1 MAKKGVVSEI
11 GLDHDLRDDIR
22 GTDYDVILWTE
33 KDVITKDFKP
43 PPQKN
48 YGSFS
53 KFICTPQNGVRNSS
67 NKFLYN
73 VAWIDA

>member
-33 KDVITKDFKP
+33 KDIITKDFKP
-43 PPQKN
+43 PPKIRLCPN
-48 YGSFS
+48 YVLEG
-53 KFICTPQNGVRNSS
+53 
-67 NKFLYN
+67 
-73 VAWIDA
+73 

>member
-43 PPQKN
+43 PPKKITVH
-48 YGSFS
+48 SA
-53 KFICTPQNGVRNSS
+53 NSS
-67 NKFLYN
+67 ARHKMELGIAAINFFTTLHG
-73 VAWIDA
+73 